1 MISYKLRREEKNCGF
16 GRILPAFTPQSYTIL
31 YNPIQRKALLYNTT
45 NIMKK
50 NYIAPQTEAIELLA
64 SNVLMASPGGGF
76 VSPHVGW
83 GGDGYNGS
91 GN

>member
-1 MISYKLRREEKNCGF
+1 
-16 GRILPAFTPQSYTIL
+16 
-31 YNPIQRKALLYNTT
+31 
-45 NIMKK
+45 MKK

>member
-1 MISYKLRREEKNCGF
+1 MRLRPHSPR
-16 GRILPAFTPQSYTIL
+16 LYTTIL
-31 YNPIQRKALLYNTT
+31 YYSIQPYTAQSATIQYNEL
-45 NIMKK
+45 MKK
-50 NYIAPQTEAIELLA
+50 NYIAPQTEAIELLGA
-64 SNVLMASPGGGF
+64 NAIMSGSGF